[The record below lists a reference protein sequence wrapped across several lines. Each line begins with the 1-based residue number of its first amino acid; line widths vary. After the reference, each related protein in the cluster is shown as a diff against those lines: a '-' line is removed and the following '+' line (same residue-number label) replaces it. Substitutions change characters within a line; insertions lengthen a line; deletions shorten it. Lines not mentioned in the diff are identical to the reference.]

1 MLAVSLAIGA
11 PSVLAQPAAAPTLP
25 LRLGADRALVES
37 GLARSLQQS
46 FGADT
51 GIAVKLV
58 SGPALAVLEAVKE
71 GEVDA
76 ALTNAPD
83 AEAGL
88 ETQGLVYDR
97 RAIAAGEFIVVGP
110 VPRGRGKPPPPG
122 RNGVDALAHIQD
134 LASTAAADGLL
145 FLSAGDGSGTHVVE
159 QALWRAAHIDPA
171 APWYTTADPK
181 AGFAAQVRARAA
193 YAVVERAAWAAQG
206 GSPLAIVVEGDP
218 MLAEAVHAMRSFR
231 ASHPAGKIFVAWIAG
246 GRGRAIV
253 TAHRGYRAPA

>member
-11 PSVLAQPAAAPTLP
+11 PSILAQPAAAPTLP

-83 AEAGL
+83 AESGL
-88 ETQGLVYDR
+88 ETQGLVHDR
-97 RAIAAGEFIVVGP
+97 RAIAAGEFVVVGP

-122 RNGVDALAHIQD
+122 RSGVDALAHIQE
-134 LASTAAADGLL
+134 LAAAADGLL

-159 QALWRAAHIDPA
+159 QALWRAARIDPA
-171 APWYTTADPK
+171 APWYATADPK
-181 AGFAAQVRARAA
+181 AGFAAQVRGRAA

-253 TAHRGYRAPA
+253 AAHRGYRAPA